1 MTASDLQACASEAE
15 DKRLSLL
22 MHPDTPSSR
31 FRVAIDTT
39 RFFVT
44 QGQLQSL
51 APAHIRCRNRS
62 MTPRFTITPPGT

>member
-31 FRVAIDTT
+31 FRVLTK
-39 RFFVT
+39 FF
-44 QGQLQSL
+44 
-51 APAHIRCRNRS
+51 CW
-62 MTPRFTITPPGT
+62 